1 MYKLIIETF
10 SLIKRENVNYT
21 IVVLVL
27 SQLTTFLEIVSISL
41 VPIIAIN
48 LIDQN
53 KIINF
58 FEEKN
63 LNFLNTIVQI
73 DNFIIL
79 SFIFL
84 GIFFLF
90 KNIYLVFVSYIQSRL
105 RVKIFNDLSNN
116 FFKLFIKSK
125 YNYFLKR
132 NP

>member
-73 DNFIIL
+73 DNL
-79 SFIFL
+79 
-84 GIFFLF
+84 
-90 KNIYLVFVSYIQSRL
+90 
-105 RVKIFNDLSNN
+105 
-116 FFKLFIKSK
+116 
-125 YNYFLKR
+125 
-132 NP
+132 